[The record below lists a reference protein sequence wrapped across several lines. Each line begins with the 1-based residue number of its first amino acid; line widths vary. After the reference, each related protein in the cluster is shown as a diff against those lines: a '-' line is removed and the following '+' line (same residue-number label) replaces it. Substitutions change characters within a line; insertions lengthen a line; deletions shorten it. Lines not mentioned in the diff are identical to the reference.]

1 MKWEEVIYKGS
12 HEPLISVEDYNEVQ
26 RMILKN
32 TKNSKLKR
40 KILAIKVE
48 TEEVLS
54 EGVDEGQKAEGV
66 A

>member
-1 MKWEEVIYKGS
+1 MKWEEVIYKGT

-32 TKNSKLKR
+32 TKNSKLKK

-48 TEEVLS
+48 PEEVLA
-54 EGVDEGQKAEGV
+54 EGADEEQKAEGV